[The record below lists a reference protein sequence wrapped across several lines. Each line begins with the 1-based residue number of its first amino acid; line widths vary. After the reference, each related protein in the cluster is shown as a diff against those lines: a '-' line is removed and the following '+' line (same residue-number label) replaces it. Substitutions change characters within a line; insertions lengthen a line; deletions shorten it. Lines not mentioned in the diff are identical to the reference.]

1 MKEIRVLVS
10 DEAKEAISQIG
21 DHKLPGRVWFE
32 SYNGKKYL
40 RFEPYR
46 RRTAQSVSIVLCIV
60 LPEGNHIVEPLNPE
74 ENGKI

>member
-1 MKEIRVLVS
+1 MRKIGILVS

-21 DHKLPGRVWFE
+21 DRKLPGRVWFE

-46 RRTAQSVSIVLCIV
+46 RHSSKQVSIVLCIV
-60 LPEGNHIVEPLNPE
+60 LPEGNHIVEPLTPE
-74 ENGKI
+74 RK